1 MSERKVAFITGSSR
15 GLGAETA
22 RVFARNN
29 YDIVINYNKSVEEA
43 EKLEEEL
50 NQLGVNVLCLKG
62 NVSNEEDVIR
72 MISAINEKYGK
83 IDCLVN
89 NAGIAIDNDIND
101 KTFDEFEKV
110 ISNNLTSVFLVSKY
124 ASKLIK
130 NGSIINVA
138 STDGIDTYYSEEM
151 DYAAAKAGVINLTKT
166 LAKKYSPNIR
176 VNAVAPGWINT
187 DMTKELEESFRKS
200 EEEKI
205 LLKRFG
211 ESIEV
216 AKVIYFL
223 AGDDASYI
231 NGSIIRV
238 DGGY

>member
-1 MSERKVAFITGSSR
+1 MSERKVVFITGSSR

-29 YDIVINYNKSVEEA
+29 YDVVINYNKSAEDA
-43 EKLEEEL
+43 EKLEKEL
-50 NQLGVNVLCLKG
+50 NNYNINVLCLKG
-62 NVSNEEDVIR
+62 DVSNEESVIR
-72 MISAINEKYGK
+72 MISAINEKFGK

-101 KTFDEFEKV
+101 KSFDEFEKV

-124 ASKLIK
+124 ASSLIK
-130 NGSIINVA
+130 TGSIINVA

-166 LAKKYSPNIR
+166 MAKKFSPNIR

-187 DMTKELEESFRKS
+187 DMTKDLEDSFKKC

-211 ESIEV
+211 EPSEI

-223 AGDDASYI
+223 ASDDASYI